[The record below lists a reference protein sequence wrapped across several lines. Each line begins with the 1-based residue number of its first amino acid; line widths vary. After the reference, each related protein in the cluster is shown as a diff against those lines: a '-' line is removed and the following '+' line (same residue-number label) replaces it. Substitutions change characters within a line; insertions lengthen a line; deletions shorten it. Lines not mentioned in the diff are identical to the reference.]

1 MKRSKRYRR
10 CQEKLGAK
18 RPKLGVEDAVAKLKL
33 LDKPKFDQT
42 LEIVF
47 QLGIDPRKSD
57 QMIRGTFSFPNGIG
71 RSMRVVVFA
80 EGDAAEEAKRA
91 GAYEVGGVEL
101 IEKVKKGWTD
111 FDVAISTPD
120 MMRHVGK
127 LGKILGPLKKMPS
140 TKTGTVTT
148 KIAETVKEFKEGRL
162 EYRNDAT
169 GNVHMPVGKLSMP
182 DEQLVENIKAVVE
195 HIKSLRPPS
204 VKGAYIRKVCL
215 SATMS
220 PSVELAI

>member
-10 CQEKLGAK
+10 CLELLGEK
-18 RPKLGVEDAVAKLKL
+18 RPKLSIEDAVRKLKS
-33 LDKPKFDQT
+33 LDGPGFDQT

-57 QMIRGTFSFPNGIG
+57 QMIRGTFSFPYGIG

-80 EGDAAEEAKRA
+80 EGDAAEEARKA
-91 GAYEVGGVEL
+91 GAYEVGGVDLVER
-101 IEKVKKGWTD
+101 VKKGWTD

-127 LGKILGPLKKMPS
+127 LGKILGPIKKMPS
-140 TKTGTVTT
+140 AKTGTVTT
-148 KIAETVKEFKEGRL
+148 KIAEVVKEFREGRL

-169 GNVHMPVGKLSMP
+169 GNVHMPVGKLSMT
-182 DEQLVENIKAVVE
+182 DEQLVENIKAVIE
-195 HIKSLRPPS
+195 HIKSQRSPS
-204 VKGAYIRKVCL
+204 VKGTYMKKVCL
-215 SATMS
+215 SATMT
-220 PSVELAI
+220 PSVELMV